1 MLARKYQFKIQ
12 LNELQNVEMEAANLL
27 DVFTYEP
34 QRQPDLTVFFAPLQ
48 NKSFTPEQYKK

>member
-27 DVFTYEP
+27 DVFTYEG
-34 QRQPDLTVFFAPLQ
+34 QPDLTVFFAPLQ